1 MANRLP
7 GLTTL
12 LLFTLSAAAMA
23 QSSQALEVELYAER
37 LEVVVDES
45 GSQARRLVAV
55 TQFLPGEE
63 VIYTVQFTNVTDSVQ
78 EHVSIVQPL
87 PEYMVYV
94 PGSAVGPG
102 TDIAFSIDGGANFAA
117 ADELVVGD
125 ENGVPVVVEPD
136 AYSHIR
142 WSMRNNLAPG
152 AKGYARFRAVF
163 RYRENAGV
171 DDRD

>member
-12 LLFTLSAAAMA
+12 LLITLSPAATA
-23 QSSQALEVELYAER
+23 QSSQVLEVELHAER
-37 LEVVVDES
+37 LEVVIDES

-63 VIYTVQFTNVTDSVQ
+63 VIYTVQFTNITESVQ

-102 TDIAFSIDGGANFAA
+102 TDVSFSIDGGANFSA
-117 ADELVVGD
+117 ADELAAED
-125 ENGVPVVVEPD
+125 ENGMPVVVESKP
-136 AYSHIR
+136 YTHIR
-142 WSMRNNLAPG
+142 WSMRKNLAPG
-152 AKGYARFRAVF
+152 ATGYARFRAVF
-163 RYRENAGV
+163 HYRENA
-171 DDRD
+171 DFEDRD